1 MIQPVYGT
9 QQMQPQQVSQ
19 PQGMLQPVY
28 TTQQQQPAQQVIPQ
42 QHLVQQQQQQLNP
55 QQQQWNNGMQTILS
69 NQPQPGLLYAQQRMN
84 NS

>member
-1 MIQPVYGT
+1 
-9 QQMQPQQVSQ
+9 MQPQQLLQ

-28 TTQQQQPAQQVIPQ
+28 TTQQQQ
-42 QHLVQQQQQQLNP
+42 QLNP
-55 QQQQWNNGMQTILS
+55 QQQQWNSGIQTMMS